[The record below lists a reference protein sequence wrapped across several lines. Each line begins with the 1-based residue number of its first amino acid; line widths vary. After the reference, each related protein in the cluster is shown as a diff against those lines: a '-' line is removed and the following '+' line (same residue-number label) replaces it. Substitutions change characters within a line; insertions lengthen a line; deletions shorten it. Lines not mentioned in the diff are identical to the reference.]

1 MGVKKGLLML
11 LLGGTFSLLGLIAMP
26 MRRVN
31 PRQNLVDNPFGWGL
45 FGFGLASLL
54 VGISTTSKERGREQK
69 EKNKVVVNEYYLSEK
84 KDEQAEQPKTQ

>member
-1 MGVKKGLLML
+1 MKKGLLML

-54 VGISTTSKERGREQK
+54 VGISTTSKERAREQK
-69 EKNKVVVNEYYLSEK
+69 EKNNVVVNEYYLSEK
-84 KDEQAEQPKTQ
+84 KDEKAEQLKAQ

>member
-31 PRQNLVDNPFGWGL
+31 PRQNLVDNPIGWGL
-45 FGFGLASLL
+45 FGFGIASLL
-54 VGISTTSKERGREQK
+54 VGISTSAKERSSEQK
-69 EKNKVVVNEYYLSEK
+69 DRNKVVVNEYFVSDKEGQT
-84 KDEQAEQPKTQ
+84 EPAKTQ